1 MPCFNVLGFVL
12 FAALFSRWTNFPAL
26 FVLGDSYAG
35 PSFLREPPSHV
46 DFANDTGATLDCSAE
61 GTEPVTISWVTA
73 ADNRPVSPIHGVL
86 ELLLNGSLL
95 LLPFHA
101 SDYRHDVHAATYR
114 CVASNTVGKLVS
126 RDVRVNAVVLQNHEL
141 HVEASKDVQIGASA
155 MLRCNTPGFVRE
167 FISVTSWIQDSTFNI
182 YPSPRGDGKYHML
195 ASGELII
202 HQVDESD
209 RYRSYQCR
217 GVNKLTGAS
226 LLSVNRG
233 RISLAENMR
242 MLSAAKMFEKHRI
255 INVKKDDSVI
265 LPCSA
270 QGNPHPTIKWYKQDS
285 PVEESERI
293 QRIGSC
299 LFISHVEE
307 TDSGLWNCVGNNSEG
322 QDKMQLFIQVKSSLS
337 IEMSPSGQV
346 VVDVGHRIEL
356 HCRVSPK
363 RLASAKAWLKDG
375 LVLRRNS
382 EEVLVLDRVQRE
394 DAGMYQCHVSADDD
408 SAQMS
413 AQVILG
419 ASHPQL
425 IYKFI
430 QQTLQ
435 PGPPVSLKCIAT
447 GNPTPHISWKLDGYP
462 LAGDRFVMGQYMSLH
477 GDVISHVNI
486 SSVRVEDSGIYQ
498 CTATNRVGSQ
508 THSADMRV
516 YGAPFVRAMGN
527 VSAIAGEPLYLGC
540 PVAGYPIESIT
551 WQKGV
556 QQLPL
561 NRRQK
566 VFPNGT
572 LLIENVQKD
581 HDRGIYWCTATN
593 KQGRSSSQN
602 VHISVTVPPHIGP
615 FTFGELME
623 GVRTQVSCVV
633 QSGDL
638 PLSLQWYRNGLVIS
652 QPDITIKSDQYASI
666 LSIERVTRNHAG
678 NYTCVATNAA
688 KSTQATAQLVVA
700 VPPHWILTPRSANIT
715 RDSTYILNCQAD
727 GFPQPTVVWRK
738 LLGKQSN
745 DYQEVSG
752 RGLSV
757 HSNGT
762 IFIKQ
767 ALPEH
772 AGQYLCEASNG
783 IGADISSSVSIVVLN
798 PPEFDIKSSQ
808 LSGKRGAIQ
817 TLTCKCRGD
826 SPMTLTWSKENSL
839 PLHYKSRYQ
848 TKQFEENGVHQSELV
863 IPNTEKT
870 DAGMYTCTASNP
882 YGRDQSTIHFT
893 VQDAPGQPQDVKL
906 VTSNSRSLKVSWSPP
921 SEESVLQYIVQ
932 YRTDSASD
940 LEWKS
945 QNSGTEQWS
954 VLTDLLPATL
964 YRVRVLAENSLG
976 AGRPSESLLVHTE
989 AEPPTGEPTGLHAVA
1004 VSSDSIRVTWN
1015 APPPHLTNGDL
1026 LGYYLGY
1033 REQGF
1038 GRQNSY
1044 NFTTIPVRSDSTGIA
1059 TLTGL
1064 RKYRKYDIVVQA
1076 FNEKGPGPMSSE
1088 VSLQTLEDVPAAPP
1102 LDITCTPLSSTV
1114 LSVTWQPPPLLLQ
1127 NGEILGYKVYYENM
1141 RELPL
1146 ENIETGVKQSMDTK
1160 ISLKGLHKYC
1170 NYSIHIWAYTRVG
1183 EGVRSKPVHC
1193 LTAEDVP
1200 EAPAGIKVHSN
1211 APLSLMLSWRPPL
1224 RSNGVITSYTVYSK
1238 SLQVKRLPPTHTHT
1252 QLSDLRKGETQEFWV
1267 TASTGVGEGPSTD
1280 VVKAVV
1286 SSKPK
1291 YPASIISFGD
1301 LISIK
1306 SRQSI
1311 SLRCLSVGSP
1321 APKRTWH
1328 KSDARS
1334 LFAVQSDGSLEISSI
1349 EPAHSGNYTCSV
1361 SNSLGTDSI
1370 TYSLLVLMPPS
1381 PVILKLVDKGSSW
1394 LDLDWRVENS
1404 GGSPIRGFILKFKR
1418 SDLSEWNDISLP
1430 RDIHNYKLKD
1440 LICGKEYDVEV
1451 SSYNSVGAGEAVKS
1465 VPLQTQGGK
1474 PLRPTAHQLIIA
1486 NTTSFL
1492 LDLNT
1497 WLDNGCKITSFSI
1510 EYREVMRSEWI
1521 TVGNDLQMR
1530 EKISIAGLW
1539 PGTDYVLR
1547 VKASNSAGV
1556 TKAEYPVSTSAL
1568 LIGEV
1573 PSNSDFLDS
1582 SGVVYSSLLPLTL
1595 VLIVILLC
1603 ILTSLLMYIKKR
1615 KRGEILTASGL
1626 DSGEDDNKRN
1636 LSAREQYYA
1645 AALQTTTTTTP
1656 VSQGGYEVYENDTT
1670 RWDFPVKNNSFQSKN
1685 QDDVSPYA
1693 TFQIAN
1699 ADVRSFI
1706 HHEHKLASMDTLPL
1720 KSGNVYERDKY
1731 KMKVRKS
1738 SKSSVPPDYEDWSRQ
1753 ARISVQSAE
1762 SSTSPE
1768 ASPRCLRHRTDVS
1781 CDSLSHSNFSESDF
1795 TNQKRHRRS
1804 NHKKY
1809 SIAV

>member
-1 MPCFNVLGFVL
+1 M
-12 FAALFSRWTNFPAL
+12 
-26 FVLGDSYAG
+26 
-35 PSFLREPPSHV
+35 
-46 DFANDTGATLDCSAE
+46 
-61 GTEPVTISWVTA
+61 
-73 ADNRPVSPIHGVL
+73 
-86 ELLLNGSLL
+86 
-95 LLPFHA
+95 
-101 SDYRHDVHAATYR
+101 
-114 CVASNTVGKLVS
+114 
-126 RDVRVNAVVLQNHEL
+126 
-141 HVEASKDVQIGASA
+141 KD
-155 MLRCNTPGFVRE
+155 MFK
-167 FISVTSWIQDSTFNI
+167 
-182 YPSPRGDGKYHML
+182 DGKYHML
-195 ASGELII
+195 SSGELII

-233 RISLAENMR
+233 RLSLTENKR
-242 MLSAAKMFEKHRI
+242 LLSAAKMFEKHRI
-255 INVKKDDSVI
+255 LNVKKDESVI

-270 QGNPHPTIKWYKQDS
+270 QGNPLPTIKWYKQDS
-285 PVEESERI
+285 PVEESDRI
-293 QRIGSC
+293 QRIGSS
-299 LFISHVEE
+299 LSISHVEE
-307 TDSGLWNCVGNNSEG
+307 SDSGVWNCVANNSEG

-363 RLASAKAWLKDG
+363 RLSSAKAWLKDG

-382 EEVLVLDRVQRE
+382 DEVLVLDRVQRE

-516 YGAPFVRAMGN
+516 YGAPFVRPMGN

-540 PVAGYPIESIT
+540 PVAGYPIESIS

-581 HDRGIYWCTATN
+581 HDRGVYWCTATN

-602 VHISVTVPPHIGP
+602 VHISVTVPPKIAPFEFQPDLHSGDRAGVQCLVTKGDPPLTISWLKNGLPILSDAEITIRSSGEYTSSLSIATLSTGHSGNYTCVASNTVASDNHSSNLRVNVPPHIGP

-623 GVRTQVSCVV
+623 GVRTQVACVV

-638 PLSLQWYRNGLVIS
+638 PLSLQWYKNGLAIS
-652 QPDITIKSDQYASI
+652 QPDISITSAQYSSI
-666 LSIERVTRNHAG
+666 LSIERVARGHAG

-688 KSTQATAQLVVA
+688 KSTQATAQLIVA
-700 VPPHWILTPRSANIT
+700 VPPHWILTPRGANIT

-783 IGADISSSVSIVVLN
+783 IGSDVSATVTIVVLN

-808 LSGKRGAIQ
+808 LSGKRGAVQ

-826 SPMTLTWSKENSL
+826 SPMTMSWSKENSL

-848 TKQFEENGVHQSELV
+848 MREYEENGFHISELT

-906 VTSNSRSLKVSWSPP
+906 VTSNSRSIKVSWSPP

-932 YRTDSASD
+932 YRMDSEGD
-940 LEWKS
+940 VEWKS
-945 QNSGTEQWS
+945 QNSGTEQWA
-954 VLTDLLPATL
+954 VLQDLLPATL

-976 AGRPSESLLVHTE
+976 AGRPSDPLLVHTE
-989 AEPPTGEPTGLHAVA
+989 AEPPTAEPSGLHAVA
-1004 VSSDSIRVTWN
+1004 ISSDSIRVTWS
-1015 APPPHLTNGDL
+1015 PPPAHLTNGDL

-1044 NFTTIPVRSDSTGIA
+1044 NFTTIPNRSDGAGVA

-1088 VSLQTLEDVPAAPP
+1088 VSVQTLEDVPAAPP
-1102 LDITCTPLSSTV
+1102 LDITCSALSSTS

-1141 RELPL
+1141 RELPM
-1146 ENIETGVKQSMDTK
+1146 ENIETGVKQSKETK

-1170 NYSIHIWAYTRVG
+1170 NYSIHIWAFTRVG

-1193 LTAEDVP
+1193 FTAEDVP

-1211 APLSLMLSWRPPL
+1211 SPLSLMLSWRPPL
-1224 RSNGVITSYTVYSK
+1224 RSNGIITSYTVYSK

-1252 QLSDLRKGETQEFWV
+1252 QLSDLRKGDTHEFWV
-1267 TASTGVGEGPSTD
+1267 TASTSVGEGPSTD
-1280 VVKAVV
+1280 VVKAIV

-1291 YPASIISFGD
+1291 YPAAIISFGEV
-1301 LISIK
+1301 ISIK

-1321 APKRTWH
+1321 APKRSWH
-1328 KSDARS
+1328 KSDAKS
-1334 LFAVQSDGSLEISSI
+1334 LFAIQADGSLEISSI
-1349 EPAHSGNYTCSV
+1349 EPSHSGNYTCSV
-1361 SNSLGTDSI
+1361 SNNLGSDSI

-1381 PVILKLVDKGSSW
+1381 AVILQLVDKGSSW
-1394 LDLDWRVENS
+1394 LDLEWRVENN

-1418 SDLSEWNDISLP
+1418 SDLTDWNDITLP
-1430 RDIHNYKLKD
+1430 RDMHSYKLKD

-1451 SSYNSVGAGEAVKS
+1451 SSYNSVGTGEPAKS
-1465 VPLQTQGGK
+1465 PPLQTQGGK
-1474 PLRPTAHQLIIA
+1474 PLRPSAHQLIVS

-1497 WLDNGCKITSFSI
+1497 WLDNGCRISSFSI
-1510 EYREVMRSEWI
+1510 EYREVTRSEWI
-1521 TVGNDLQMR
+1521 TVGNDLQIR
-1530 EKISIAGLW
+1530 EKIAIAGLW

-1556 TKAEYPVSTSAL
+1556 TKAEYPVSTTPL
-1568 LIGEV
+1568 LVGEI
-1573 PSNSDFLDS
+1573 PSSSDFLDN
-1582 SGVVYSSLLPLTL
+1582 SGVVYSSLLPLTV

-1603 ILTSLLMYIKKR
+1603 ILSSLLLYIKKR
-1615 KRGEILTASGL
+1615 KRGEILTG
-1626 DSGEDDNKRN
+1626 DSGDEDNKRN
-1636 LSAREQYYA
+1636 LNQREQYYA

-1656 VSQGGYEVYENDTT
+1656 ISQQGTLGYDLYENDAT
-1670 RWDFPVKNNSFQSKN
+1670 RWDFPAKSNSFQNKN
-1685 QDDVSPYA
+1685 SDDVSPYA

-1753 ARISVQSAE
+1753 ARVSVQSAE

-1795 TNQKRHRRS
+1795 TNMKRHRRS
-1804 NHKKY
+1804 NPKKY

>member
-1 MPCFNVLGFVL
+1 MKDGKPVPDHN
-12 FAALFSRWTNFPAL
+12 
-26 FVLGDSYAG
+26 
-35 PSFLREPPSHV
+35 
-46 DFANDTGATLDCSAE
+46 
-61 GTEPVTISWVTA
+61 EPVFKIDSVRKE
-73 ADNRPVSPIHGVL
+73 DKGM
-86 ELLLNGSLL
+86 
-95 LLPFHA
+95 
-101 SDYRHDVHAATYR
+101 YQ
-114 CVASNTVGKLVS
+114 CVIRNE
-126 RDVRVNAVVLQNHEL
+126 QE
-141 HVEASKDVQIGASA
+141 SA
-155 MLRCNTPGFVRE
+155 
-167 FISVTSWIQDSTFNI
+167 Q
-182 YPSPRGDGKYHML
+182 
-195 ASGELII
+195 ASGELKLGGRFDPPVIKESFS
-202 HQVDESD
+202 DE
-209 RYRSYQCR
+209 
-217 GVNKLTGAS
+217 
-226 LLSVNRG
+226 
-233 RISLAENMR
+233 
-242 MLSAAKMFEKHRI
+242 
-255 INVKKDDSVI
+255 
-265 LPCSA
+265 
-270 QGNPHPTIKWYKQDS
+270 
-285 PVEESERI
+285 
-293 QRIGSC
+293 
-299 LFISHVEE
+299 
-307 TDSGLWNCVGNNSEG
+307 
-322 QDKMQLFIQVKSSLS
+322 
-337 IEMSPSGQV
+337 
-346 VVDVGHRIEL
+346 
-356 HCRVSPK
+356 
-363 RLASAKAWLKDG
+363 
-375 LVLRRNS
+375 
-382 EEVLVLDRVQRE
+382 
-394 DAGMYQCHVSADDD
+394 
-408 SAQMS
+408 
-413 AQVILG
+413 
-419 ASHPQL
+419 
-425 IYKFI
+425 
-430 QQTLQ
+430 TLN
-435 PGPPVSLKCIAT
+435 PGPNYYFKCVAS
-447 GNPTPHISWKLDGYP
+447 GNPTPEISWYLDGKK
-462 LAGDRFVMGQYMSLH
+462 LVNAERIQVGQYVSGT
-477 GDVISHVNI
+477 GDVVSHLNI
-486 SSVRVEDSGIYQ
+486 TNVQTNDGGRYKCVASSK
-498 CTATNRVGSQ
+498 VGSVE
-508 THSADMRV
+508 HAGKLNV
-516 YGAPFVRAMGN
+516 YGLPFVRPMEKK
-527 VSAIAGEPLYLGC
+527 AIVAGETLVVTC

>member
-1 MPCFNVLGFVL
+1 
-12 FAALFSRWTNFPAL
+12 
-26 FVLGDSYAG
+26 
-35 PSFLREPPSHV
+35 
-46 DFANDTGATLDCSAE
+46 
-61 GTEPVTISWVTA
+61 
-73 ADNRPVSPIHGVL
+73 
-86 ELLLNGSLL
+86 
-95 LLPFHA
+95 
-101 SDYRHDVHAATYR
+101 
-114 CVASNTVGKLVS
+114 
-126 RDVRVNAVVLQNHEL
+126 
-141 HVEASKDVQIGASA
+141 
-155 MLRCNTPGFVRE
+155 
-167 FISVTSWIQDSTFNI
+167 
-182 YPSPRGDGKYHML
+182 
-195 ASGELII
+195 
-202 HQVDESD
+202 
-209 RYRSYQCR
+209 
-217 GVNKLTGAS
+217 
-226 LLSVNRG
+226 
-233 RISLAENMR
+233 
-242 MLSAAKMFEKHRI
+242 MF
-255 INVKKDDSVI
+255 
-265 LPCSA
+265 
-270 QGNPHPTIKWYKQDS
+270 T
-285 PVEESERI
+285 
-293 QRIGSC
+293 
-299 LFISHVEE
+299 
-307 TDSGLWNCVGNNSEG
+307 
-322 QDKMQLFIQVKSSLS
+322 
-337 IEMSPSGQV
+337 
-346 VVDVGHRIEL
+346 
-356 HCRVSPK
+356 
-363 RLASAKAWLKDG
+363 
-375 LVLRRNS
+375 
-382 EEVLVLDRVQRE
+382 
-394 DAGMYQCHVSADDD
+394 
-408 SAQMS
+408 
-413 AQVILG
+413 

-602 VHISVTVPPHIGP
+602 VHISVTVPPKIAPFEFQPDLHSGDRAGVQCLITKGDPPLTISWFKNNLPIISDPEIVVRSTGEYTSSLSIATLSTGHAGNYSCVASNQVASDSHSSVLRVNVPPHIGP

-638 PLSLQWYRNGLVIS
+638 PLSLQWYRNGLAIS
-652 QPDITIKSDQYASI
+652 QPDIFIKSDQYASI

-752 RGLSV
+752 RGLNV

-783 IGADISSSVSIVVLN
+783 IGADISSAVSIVVLN

-817 TLTCKCRGD
+817 TLTCKCHGD
-826 SPMTLTWSKENSL
+826 SPMTLTWNKENSL

-848 TKQFEENGVHQSELV
+848 TKQYEENGIHISELV

-906 VTSNSRSLKVSWSPP
+906 VTSNSRNLKVSWSPP

-945 QNSGTEQWS
+945 QNSG
-954 VLTDLLPATL
+954 
-964 YRVRVLAENSLG
+964 
-976 AGRPSESLLVHTE
+976 PSN
-989 AEPPTGEPTGLHAVA
+989 GEPTGLHAVA

-1015 APPPHLTNGDL
+1015 PPPPHLTNGDL

-1044 NFTTIPVRSDSTGIA
+1044 NFTTIPVRSDGTGIA

-1102 LDITCTPLSSTV
+1102 LDITCSPLSSTV

-1141 RELPL
+1141 RELPM
-1146 ENIETGVKQSMDTK
+1146 ENIETGVKQSKDTK

-1200 EAPAGIKVHSN
+1200 EAPAAIKVHSN
-1211 APLSLMLSWRPPL
+1211 AALSLMLSWRPPL
-1224 RSNGVITSYTVYSK
+1224 RSNGIITSYTVYSK

-1267 TASTGVGEGPSTD
+1267 TASTSVGEGPSTD

-1291 YPASIISFGD
+1291 YPAAIISFGEV
-1301 LISIK
+1301 ISIK

-1381 PVILKLVDKGSSW
+1381 PIILKLVDKGSSW
-1394 LDLDWRVENS
+1394 LDLDWRVENN

-1430 RDIHNYKLKD
+1430 RDVHSYKLKD

-1451 SSYNSVGAGEAVKS
+1451 SSYNSVGAGEAAKS

-1474 PLRPTAHQLIIA
+1474 PLRPTAHQLIVS

-1497 WLDNGCKITSFSI
+1497 WLDNGCRITSFSI
-1510 EYREVMRSEWI
+1510 EYREVTRSEWI

-1615 KRGEILTASGL
+1615 KQGEILTASGL